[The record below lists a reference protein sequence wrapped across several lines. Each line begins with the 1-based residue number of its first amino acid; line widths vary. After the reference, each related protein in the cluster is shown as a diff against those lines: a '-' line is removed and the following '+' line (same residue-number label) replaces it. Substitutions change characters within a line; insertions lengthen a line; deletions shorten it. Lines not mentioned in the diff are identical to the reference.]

1 VTAADTTGERPA
13 CVGATSEGPLV
24 IVSLDRPPV
33 NAVDLAMYAEIRDT
47 FNGLRQAF
55 PDGRVVVLESKGRH
69 FCAGN
74 DLADFETMT
83 AANAPGRMQ
92 GVREAF
98 WAIRDCPLPV
108 VAAVHGSA
116 LGTGLAI
123 AASADLIVVAEDAQL
138 GLPEV
143 SVGVMGGARHLAR
156 LVPQQLVR
164 LMFLT
169 AEPVSGADLALAGG
183 AVRAVPRDRLAAVA
197 RELALRIARHSP
209 NALRVGKRALNQI
222 EAMDLKSGYETEQG
236 YTGDLAGHPDAKEAL
251 AAFREKRRPAYAP
264 EADAEV
270 SGG

>member
-1 VTAADTTGERPA
+1 LQAVARDVGVVWPAGRAVRGRRRTRPDSRGAIEEATLTAVGTTGERPA
-13 CVGATSEGPLV
+13 RVGVISEGPLV

-33 NAVDLAMYAEIRDT
+33 NAVDRAMYAEIRDT

-55 PDGRVVVLESKGRH
+55 PDGRVVVLEGRGRH

-123 AASADLIVVAEDAQL
+123 AASA
-138 GLPEV
+138 
-143 SVGVMGGARHLAR
+143 
-156 LVPQQLVR
+156 
-164 LMFLT
+164 
-169 AEPVSGADLALAGG
+169 
-183 AVRAVPRDRLAAVA
+183 
-197 RELALRIARHSP
+197 
-209 NALRVGKRALNQI
+209 
-222 EAMDLKSGYETEQG
+222 
-236 YTGDLAGHPDAKEAL
+236 
-251 AAFREKRRPAYAP
+251 
-264 EADAEV
+264 
-270 SGG
+270 